1 MHSVRNVQI
10 VHNHRSARRRDR
22 WHKLRGKPSNRSSGY
37 TGVSQHQHEPA
48 LAPQELDR
56 LRRPV
61 AVEVTPQSEFVLE
74 ALE

>member
-1 MHSVRNVQI
+1 VQLADG
-10 VHNHRSARRRDR
+10 HGKRDR
-22 WHKLRGKPSNRSSGY
+22 KAQEFRHLHRPAEQPLERLAA
-37 TGVSQHQHEPA
+37 GVSQHQHEPA

-61 AVEVTPQSEFVLE
+61 AVEVSPQSEFVLE